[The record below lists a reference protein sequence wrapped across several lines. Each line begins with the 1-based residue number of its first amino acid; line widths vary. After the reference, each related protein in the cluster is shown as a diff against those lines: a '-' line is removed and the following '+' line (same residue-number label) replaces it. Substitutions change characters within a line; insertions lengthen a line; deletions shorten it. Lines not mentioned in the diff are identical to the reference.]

1 LNQKPET
8 RNLSGGEIL
17 GGHPGR
23 LLGPS
28 QGPKLPLPHSEH
40 RTPNSELQNTRDA
53 CVLTVA
59 GSDSSAGAGIQA
71 DIKTF
76 RTLGVPGMSVITALT
91 SQNSRGVT
99 QIHPTPLRYLSGQL
113 AAVDSDFD
121 IRAAKTGMM
130 PTGAAISAV
139 AKFFR
144 NRPQIRLVVDP
155 VLIATSGASL
165 RMEDTTQALIRELIP
180 LASVVTPNLDEA
192 QVLADSS
199 EKKGDSL
206 ARRLW
211 NLYHVP
217 FLVKG
222 GHGTGAEVADV
233 LHMDGKAQIIASSRL
248 PGEFHGTGC
257 ILSAAIASHLAVGL
271 DLKESVARAHA
282 FLQKELQ
289 HSIRPATC
297 DLRYLLMK

>member
-17 GGHPGR
+17 GGHLGH

-28 QGPKLPLPHSEH
+28 QGQKLPLPHSEL
-40 RTPNSELQNTRDA
+40 RTPNSELNQNPPK

-59 GSDSSAGAGIQA
+59 GSDSSGGAGIQA

-76 RTLGVPGMSVITALT
+76 HALGVPGMCVITALT

-113 AAVDSDFD
+113 LSVDSDFN
-121 IRAAKTGMM
+121 IAAAKTGMM
-130 PTGAAISAV
+130 PSGTIISAT

-144 NRPQIRLVVDP
+144 ERPHIKLVVDP

-180 LASVVTPNLDEA
+180 LASMVTPNLDEA
-192 QVLADSS
+192 RVLADCND
-199 EKKGDSL
+199 KKGECL

-222 GHGTGAEVADV
+222 GHGTGGEVEDV
-233 LHMDGKAQIIASSRL
+233 LFMDGKAQVFASPRL
-248 PGEFHGTGC
+248 PGEYHGTGC
-257 ILSAAIASHLAVGL
+257 ILSAAIAAHLAGRL
-271 DLKESVARAHA
+271 DLGESVARAHA

-289 HSIRPATC
+289 KSIRPGNS